1 MNAHNNEWPDYLWLV
16 RHGESAGNVARDKA
30 HAAGLERIDISERDV
45 DVPLSARG
53 EDQATALGDWFANMD
68 LQLQPNIILTSPYR
82 RAVATSETIQER
94 INREAP
100 VEIVID
106 ERLREKEFGILDR
119 LTRQGIQKF
128 YPEQAEMRKHLG
140 KFYHRPP
147 GGESWCDVILRLRS
161 VLHTISLHYAGR
173 RVLIIGHQVLV
184 LCFRYL
190 LENLTEAQLLAID
203 SKGDVANCSVTDY
216 RCAARDDSATL
227 ELQRYNWVLPLRDA
241 GAQITSK
248 PDPSS
253 AAR

>member
-1 MNAHNNEWPDYLWLV
+1 MTTAQNEWPSYLWLV

-45 DVPLSARG
+45 DVPLSTRG
-53 EDQATALGDWFANMD
+53 EEQAAALGKWFAN
-68 LQLQPNIILTSPYR
+68 LAPERQPDIILTSPYR
-82 RAVATSETIQER
+82 RAVATSEIVRER
-94 INREAP
+94 VSGGAAAQ
-100 VEIVID
+100 VVID
-106 ERLREKEFGILDR
+106 ERLREKEFGVLDR

-128 YPEQAEMRKHLG
+128 HPEQAEIRQHLG

-161 VLHTISLHYAGR
+161 VLHTISLHYAGQ
-173 RVLIIGHQVLV
+173 RVLIVSHQVVV

-203 SKGDVANCSVTDY
+203 SKGDVANCSLTDY
-216 RCAARDDSATL
+216 RSVTREEATTL
-227 ELQRYNWVLPLRDA
+227 ELQQYNWVVPLQDA
-241 GAQITSK
+241 GAQITTR